1 MAAMAAQ
8 TGPARVVVT
17 GLGVLT
23 PIGTTVAGFWD
34 AAVRGVVG
42 TGPLTRPDAADF
54 PAALAGEVAGF
65 DAPRAGGGRSLA
77 LARAGARRGGAR
89 GRRTPWGRAPETA
102 GRGAGHPRRPPPSR
116 SPAPS

>member
-77 LARAGARRGGAR
+77 LARAAA
-89 GRRTPWGRAPETA
+89 AAAAADA
-102 GRGAGHPRRPPPSR
+102 GIH
-116 SPAPS
+116 

>member
-1 MAAMAAQ
+1 MAAQ

-65 DAPRAGGGRSLA
+65 DAPRAGGERSLA
-77 LARAGARRGGAR
+77 
-89 GRRTPWGRAPETA
+89 
-102 GRGAGHPRRPPPSR
+102 PRRRPTRGSTGGPATRTGPASAWAR
-116 SPAPS
+116 SWAAAPGSNRP